1 MSLIDEIRESWSWA
15 GLDPVE
21 ILGENDFGNL
31 LIRDTAGRIWRLCP
45 EDCYCRIVA
54 LDMQQLAALAKN
66 EEFMKDWH
74 MQPLVEEARARCG
87 PLWEGRKYNLR
98 LPGLLGGQYG
108 GDNLG
113 ITTQVELIRAS
124 ARVAKSV
131 EREPLNPP
139 GNSPS
144 SK

>member
-1 MSLIDEIRESWSWA
+1 MDLIQELRESWSWA

-21 ILGENDFGNL
+21 IIGENDFGNL
-31 LIRDTAGRIWRLCP
+31 LIRDSAGRIWRLCP

-54 LDMQQLAALAKN
+54 MDFSQLAALAKN

-74 MQPLVEEARARCG
+74 MTPLVEEARGSCG
-87 PLWEGRKYNLR
+87 PLSPGKKYNLR
-98 LPGLLGGQYG
+98 LPGLLGGEYG
-108 GDNLG
+108 GANLG

-131 EREPLNPP
+131 VPRPLD
-139 GNSPS
+139 SDPS
-144 SK
+144 AGK

>member
-1 MSLIDEIRESWSWA
+1 MSLLDELRESWNWA
-15 GLDPVE
+15 GLEPAE
-21 ILGENDFGNL
+21 IIGENDFGNL

-54 LDMQQLAALAKN
+54 MDVEQLATLAQN
-66 EEFMKDWH
+66 AEFMKDWH
-74 MQPLVEEARARCG
+74 MQPLVEEARTRCG
-87 PLWEGRKYNLR
+87 PLREGRKYNLR

-131 EREPLNPP
+131 EREPLDPP
-139 GNSPS
+139 PNNPS
-144 SK
+144 ST

>member
-31 LIRDTAGRIWRLCP
+31 LIRDTSGRIWRLCP

-54 LDMQQLAALAKN
+54 MDFGQLAALAKN
-66 EEFMKDWH
+66 VEFMKDWH
-74 MQPLVEEARARCG
+74 MQPLVDEARSRCG
-87 PLWEGRKYNLR
+87 PLGQGKKYNLR
-98 LPGLLGGQYG
+98 VPGLLGGEYG
-108 GDNLG
+108 GENLG

-124 ARVAKSV
+124 ARVAKEV
-131 EREPLNPP
+131 APLPLR
-139 GNSPS
+139 
-144 SK
+144 K